1 MSAIKSGVDFIL
13 AIQSGGGFNTSTPG
27 SALIA
32 RFCRAVRNGEQPAR
46 EDMEAL
52 AMALEPIALAT
63 TAEERKDAL
72 AGFAK
77 QSALDARLGRKDRS
91 AKVARSGRQPSD
103 KRYIHVLLYA
113 IDRENGI
120 DEMQAR
126 KLLMER
132 ANVGDR
138 AARDML
144 RKYLEIA
151 TSERKSMLPFQAN
164 MKTLEDWAREFE
176 MLNEKVKQILATRSS
191 LEEKTRNI

>member
-1 MSAIKSGVDFIL
+1 VSATKSATKDFIL
-13 AIQSGGGFNTSTPG
+13 AVQSSAGFITSTPG

-46 EDMEAL
+46 EDIEAL

-63 TAEERKDAL
+63 TAKQRKDAL

-77 QSALDARLGRKDRS
+77 QSPFDADRGRKDRS
-91 AKVARSGRQPSD
+91 AKVTRSGRHTDQN
-103 KRYIHVLLYA
+103 RYAHVLRYA

-138 AARDML
+138 AAR
-144 RKYLEIA
+144 
-151 TSERKSMLPFQAN
+151 N
-164 MKTLEDWAREFE
+164 
-176 MLNEKVKQILATRSS
+176 MLNEHLKDAESEARQTLATRSS